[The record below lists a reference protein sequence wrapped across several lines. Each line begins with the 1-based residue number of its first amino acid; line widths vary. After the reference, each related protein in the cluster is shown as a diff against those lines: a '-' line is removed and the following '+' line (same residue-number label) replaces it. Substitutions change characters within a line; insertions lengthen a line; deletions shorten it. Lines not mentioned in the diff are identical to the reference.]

1 MSDPRSELA
10 MHAHYIVPV
19 LVVLFILWRIYVRMR
34 RSFGRQRVQPRRMT
48 VRITL
53 LALIGI
59 LVLGASPNL
68 WALGAVLAGAACGAL
83 LGLLG
88 LRHTQFQSTSE
99 GRFYTPHTYIGLSVT
114 ALFLGRLVYD
124 ALLFSHDMQAFS
136 AGPTA
141 LLAAEQSNPLTLALS
156 GAVIAY
162 YLTYYFGVLRRS
174 RQAAPGAPV
183 IPTSP
188 TTPE

>member
-1 MSDPRSELA
+1 

-19 LVVLFILWRIYVRMR
+19 LVVLFILWRIYIRMR

-136 AGPTA
+136 AGPA
-141 LLAAEQSNPLTLALS
+141 GLAIAEQSNPLTLALT

-162 YLTYYFGVLRRS
+162 YLTYYLGVLRRS
-174 RQAAPGAPV
+174 RQAVPETPV
-183 IPTSP
+183 LQ